1 MVGRYLAPS
10 LYHDHIKLTK
20 AEDFFASGT
29 KGMRRKHK
37 VRLGRWHLPLPGS
50 AIARI
55 AIGSALILLGCFGF
69 LPVLGFW
76 MIPLGVVVLSIDLPA
91 ARRLRRRVEVR
102 WGRWRAA
109 RARRKAGHKEK

>member
-1 MVGRYLAPS
+1 MQ
-10 LYHDHIKLTK
+10 
-20 AEDFFASGT
+20 
-29 KGMRRKHK
+29 RKHR

-50 AIARI
+50 AMLRI
-55 AIGSALILLGCFGF
+55 LIGCLLILGGCLGF

-76 MIPLGVVVLSIDLPA
+76 MIPVGVVVLSIDLPA

-109 RARRKAGHKEK
+109 RKAGRTEK

>member
-1 MVGRYLAPS
+1 
-10 LYHDHIKLTK
+10 
-20 AEDFFASGT
+20 
-29 KGMRRKHK
+29 MRRKHK

>member
-1 MVGRYLAPS
+1 
-10 LYHDHIKLTK
+10 
-20 AEDFFASGT
+20 
-29 KGMRRKHK
+29 MRRKHK
-37 VRLGRWHLPLPGS
+37 VRLGSWHLPLPGS

-55 AIGSALILLGCFGF
+55 AIGSLLVVLGALGF

-91 ARRLRRRVEVR
+91 ARRLRRRVEVW

-109 RARRKAGHKEK
+109 RARRRVGAKEK